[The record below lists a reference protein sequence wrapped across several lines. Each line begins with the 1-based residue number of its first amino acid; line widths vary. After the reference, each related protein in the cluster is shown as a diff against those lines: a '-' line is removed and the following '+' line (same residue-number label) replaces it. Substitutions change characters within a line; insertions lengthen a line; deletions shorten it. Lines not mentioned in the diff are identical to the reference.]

1 MMLLGCFANSPN
13 LLTSTKYKIGNN
25 DFKCKECEDSKFHN
39 ILYRA
44 MYNVAVQ
51 GAEEINEI
59 IIDTFL
65 QKYPTQ
71 YEICKEFDFYNFIPT
86 IKKLVSSKNID
97 YYYGIIRKFGML
109 REYKKNG
116 YNTTEIY
123 DELKDF
129 ESQNKKLHDL
139 TLEDISR
146 HFKSKQQAIDRDYI
160 RSESVQ
166 HYKIGENLYRTKEE
180 LKKTPLIG
188 LSYQSPFLNRICG
201 GIEGLVLRSGESGS
215 GKTTLSV
222 GDICMSGVKQYY
234 DKKTE
239 GFVEN
244 KSYVGNVLFI
254 NTEMDIYRELDPLFA
269 SWVADVPRSNI
280 RRGEYNGN
288 QEERLDI
295 AIKII
300 NDSIYSVTDPDF
312 TCSSLEEVIADYV
325 ENYNAKLVVFDY
337 IQNQQYVSSEL
348 AKINGMNMREDVV
361 LLQITDRLKN
371 LSLKYDIPILS
382 GTQLNRKS
390 AEVGGSPDESWL
402 AGGISQIRKVNTSMV
417 MTTLKKKD
425 LADIEPYLTQLPDD
439 IVPNVCT
446 HIIKTRNSEFPKGT
460 RIYQYNDLGTGRTMD
475 LFCTTKDLEPL
486 DIKGLKIDYTKD

>member
-1 MMLLGCFANSPN
+1 MLLGCFANSPN

-166 HYKIGENLYRTKEE
+166 HYKIGENLYHTKEE

-234 DKKTE
+234 DKKAE

-269 SWVADVPRSNI
+269 SWVADVLAWENGKVVPESVGRLYSSKNKYVGDI
-280 RRGEYNGN
+280 SGDGNVAKALEIFEHFGNGTSELQTSAEPYGWTLKFRDPIDSCGRDEAKQEDLMRRDAYMMIALIDNLGYMSFEYTIGGSDEVKTLTVT
-288 QEERLDI
+288 QEE
-295 AIKII
+295 A
-300 NDSIYSVTDPDF
+300 
-312 TCSSLEEVIADYV
+312 
-325 ENYNAKLVVFDY
+325 
-337 IQNQQYVSSEL
+337 
-348 AKINGMNMREDVV
+348 
-361 LLQITDRLKN
+361 
-371 LSLKYDIPILS
+371 
-382 GTQLNRKS
+382 TQAL
-390 AEVGGSPDESWL
+390 GS
-402 AGGISQIRKVNTSMV
+402 
-417 MTTLKKKD
+417 
-425 LADIEPYLTQLPDD
+425 
-439 IVPNVCT
+439 
-446 HIIKTRNSEFPKGT
+446 
-460 RIYQYNDLGTGRTMD
+460 
-475 LFCTTKDLEPL
+475 
-486 DIKGLKIDYTKD
+486 DIKKCAETAKSLQGAMKKFGFY